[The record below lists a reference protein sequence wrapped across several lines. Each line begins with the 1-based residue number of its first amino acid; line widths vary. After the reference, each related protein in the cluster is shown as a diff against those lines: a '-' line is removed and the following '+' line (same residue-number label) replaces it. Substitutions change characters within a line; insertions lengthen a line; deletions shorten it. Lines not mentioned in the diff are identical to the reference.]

1 MMRFLVGRVL
11 QTVLSM
17 LVVISIVFV
26 LTRLS
31 GNPIH
36 LLLDVNATE
45 RDQEILTRYLGLD
58 QPLPVQYAIYVKN
71 LARGDLGQSILS
83 RRPVAEHI
91 WERLP
96 ATVELGFVAMFLSV
110 LIGVPLGVYSAVRR
124 GGIMDGAARV
134 FAVLG
139 QSMPTFWLGLM
150 LILFFGVV
158 LGVLPAGGR
167 GGLLHLILPAFTLGY
182 FTSAA
187 ILRLTRSAMLEVLG
201 SDYIKFARLK
211 GLHEQVVLWKHGL
224 KNALLPVVTFA
235 VMLFVQFLGG
245 AVVTETVFAWPGLG
259 RLILE
264 SITTRDYPI
273 VQAGV
278 LVLSALYLTGN
289 LFVDVLYSYLNPL
302 LQHPRGARL
311 RRALSALPRS
321 AEPHRRRHHPEAD
334 SPGVDGAR
342 RRKPPARDRS
352 LRTRRAQPGRPRQP
366 HLADRVPRGDRR
378 GGHARHG
385 PRPDLRLPRRRRR
398 QRADAADRHRAVAPD
413 GLDRGRA
420 GGGLR
425 AELSQR
431 HPGHCALA
439 LAALRAP
446 DPWRDSGDQG
456 AGLRRARDRGRTL
469 ERLDHPAAHLPQR
482 GADLAGHLHPAG
494 GLRDPPGGHVELSRR
509 RCPAPESC
517 LGPDDRRWPRVPG
530 DGLVDLVLSG
540 DRNALDGSG
549 RQPDGRLA
557 ARLSRSKAQA
567 GGRARGRAGRAGT
580 RAGGARRRAS
590 GGARRRGSCRRRVA
604 SPDLEATQTL
614 RILGGNGMK

>member
-1 MMRFLVGRVL
+1 MRRYLLGRVL
-11 QTVLSM
+11 QTLLSM

-58 QPLPVQYAIYVKN
+58 RPLPVQYAIYVKN

-83 RRPVAEHI
+83 RRPVVEHI

-96 ATVELGFVAMFLSV
+96 ATVELGFVAMFLSL

-158 LGVLPAGGR
+158 LGLLPAGGR
-167 GGLLHLILPAFTLGY
+167 GGLEHLILPAFTLGY

-289 LFVDVLYSYLNPL
+289 LFVDVLYSYLNP
-302 LQHPRGARL
+302 RI
-311 RRALSALPRS
+311 RRA
-321 AEPHRRRHHPEAD
+321 
-334 SPGVDGAR
+334 GA
-342 RRKPPARDRS
+342 
-352 LRTRRAQPGRPRQP
+352 
-366 HLADRVPRGDRR
+366 
-378 GGHARHG
+378 
-385 PRPDLRLPRRRRR
+385 
-398 QRADAADRHRAVAPD
+398 
-413 GLDRGRA
+413 
-420 GGGLR
+420 
-425 AELSQR
+425 
-431 HPGHCALA
+431 
-439 LAALRAP
+439 
-446 DPWRDSGDQG
+446 
-456 AGLRRARDRGRTL
+456 
-469 ERLDHPAAHLPQR
+469 
-482 GADLAGHLHPAG
+482 
-494 GLRDPPGGHVELSRR
+494 
-509 RCPAPESC
+509 
-517 LGPDDRRWPRVPG
+517 
-530 DGLVDLVLSG
+530 
-540 DRNALDGSG
+540 
-549 RQPDGRLA
+549 
-557 ARLSRSKAQA
+557 
-567 GGRARGRAGRAGT
+567 
-580 RAGGARRRAS
+580 
-590 GGARRRGSCRRRVA
+590 
-604 SPDLEATQTL
+604 
-614 RILGGNGMK
+614 

>member
-1 MMRFLVGRVL
+1 MVRFLVGRVL

-158 LGVLPAGGR
+158 LGLLPAGGR
-167 GGLLHLILPAFTLGY
+167 GGLEHLILPAFTLGY

-211 GLHEQVVLWKHGL
+211 GLPEQIVLWKHGL

-278 LVLSALYLTGN
+278 LVLSALYLLGN
-289 LFVDVLYSYLNPL
+289 LFVDMLYSYLNP
-302 LQHPRGARL
+302 RI
-311 RRALSALPRS
+311 RRA
-321 AEPHRRRHHPEAD
+321 
-334 SPGVDGAR
+334 GA
-342 RRKPPARDRS
+342 
-352 LRTRRAQPGRPRQP
+352 
-366 HLADRVPRGDRR
+366 
-378 GGHARHG
+378 
-385 PRPDLRLPRRRRR
+385 
-398 QRADAADRHRAVAPD
+398 
-413 GLDRGRA
+413 
-420 GGGLR
+420 
-425 AELSQR
+425 
-431 HPGHCALA
+431 
-439 LAALRAP
+439 
-446 DPWRDSGDQG
+446 
-456 AGLRRARDRGRTL
+456 
-469 ERLDHPAAHLPQR
+469 
-482 GADLAGHLHPAG
+482 
-494 GLRDPPGGHVELSRR
+494 
-509 RCPAPESC
+509 
-517 LGPDDRRWPRVPG
+517 
-530 DGLVDLVLSG
+530 
-540 DRNALDGSG
+540 
-549 RQPDGRLA
+549 
-557 ARLSRSKAQA
+557 
-567 GGRARGRAGRAGT
+567 
-580 RAGGARRRAS
+580 
-590 GGARRRGSCRRRVA
+590 
-604 SPDLEATQTL
+604 
-614 RILGGNGMK
+614 

>member
-1 MMRFLVGRVL
+1 VL

-31 GNPIH
+31 GNPVH

-45 RDQEILTRYLGLD
+45 RDQQILMHHLGLD
-58 QPLPVQYAIYVKN
+58 KPLLVQYGIYVRN
-71 LARGDLGQSILS
+71 IFLGDFGKSVLT
-83 RRPVAEHI
+83 RRPVTEHI

-110 LIGVPLGVYSAVRR
+110 LLGVPLGMYAAVRR
-124 GGIMDGAARV
+124 GRPLDTGARV

-139 QSMPTFWLGLM
+139 QSMPAFWLGLM

-224 KNALLPVVTFA
+224 KNALLPVITFA

-278 LVLSALYLTGN
+278 LVLSALYLGGN
-289 LFVDVLYSYLNPL
+289 LFVDLLYSYLNP
-302 LQHPRGARL
+302 RI
-311 RRALSALPRS
+311 
-321 AEPHRRRHHPEAD
+321 RH
-334 SPGVDGAR
+334 S
-342 RRKPPARDRS
+342 
-352 LRTRRAQPGRPRQP
+352 T
-366 HLADRVPRGDRR
+366 
-378 GGHARHG
+378 
-385 PRPDLRLPRRRRR
+385 
-398 QRADAADRHRAVAPD
+398 AA
-413 GLDRGRA
+413 G
-420 GGGLR
+420 
-425 AELSQR
+425 
-431 HPGHCALA
+431 
-439 LAALRAP
+439 
-446 DPWRDSGDQG
+446 
-456 AGLRRARDRGRTL
+456 
-469 ERLDHPAAHLPQR
+469 
-482 GADLAGHLHPAG
+482 
-494 GLRDPPGGHVELSRR
+494 
-509 RCPAPESC
+509 
-517 LGPDDRRWPRVPG
+517 
-530 DGLVDLVLSG
+530 
-540 DRNALDGSG
+540 
-549 RQPDGRLA
+549 
-557 ARLSRSKAQA
+557 
-567 GGRARGRAGRAGT
+567 
-580 RAGGARRRAS
+580 
-590 GGARRRGSCRRRVA
+590 
-604 SPDLEATQTL
+604 
-614 RILGGNGMK
+614 